1 MAGGPPRTFLSGR
14 TVAALLLLA
23 IALTVVIVIRW
34 TRPAE
39 TDVVDRVDAPA
50 ADPQPLSFYL
60 ARADVARG
68 EAYFSRCAPC
78 HTIAP
83 GGPPSIGPNLYGVM
97 GGPIAGRPG
106 YNYSSALRDKGG
118 RWDWDAANRFLRLP
132 RSFAPGTKMTF
143 AGVLNPQDRADVM
156 LYLDAQGGSL
166 PPPGA
171 TADTAP
177 SFSGPA
183 PDPALTRAFLIG
195 RWQTDS
201 CSPPAIRF
209 EADGT
214 TGDGRRWALFGDRLI
229 VSRGTTQ
236 EQSVVERLGLDRIRL
251 NTRDGPFELT
261 RCPLIPVND

>member
-1 MAGGPPRTFLSGR
+1 MADAPPKFLRGP

-23 IALTVVIVIRW
+23 IALTVAVVIRW

-39 TDVVDRVDAPA
+39 TDVVDKVEAPA

-68 EAYFSRCAPC
+68 EAFFSRCSAC
-78 HTIAP
+78 HTIAQ

-97 GGPIAGRPG
+97 GGPIATRPG
-106 YNYSSALRDKGG
+106 YTYSSALRDKGG
-118 RWDWDAANRFLRLP
+118 RWDWEAANRFLRLP
-132 RSFAPGTKMTF
+132 RYFAPGTKMTF

-171 TADTAP
+171 TADAAP
-177 SFSGPA
+177 ASSGPA

-236 EQSVVERLGLDRIRL
+236 EQSVVERLGRDRIRL

>member
-97 GGPIAGRPG
+97 GGPIAARPG
-106 YNYSSALRDKGG
+106 YNYSSALRAKGG